1 LAPNGEVCK
10 QHSGCISD
18 IEHLKFDNA
27 QQWKEI
33 GKVSA
38 KVDAI
43 LTRLNVVLGSL
54 VVAIILFAVNIAMK

>member
-1 LAPNGEVCK
+1 LTPNGDVCK
-10 QHSGCISD
+10 QHSGCLSD
-18 IEHLKFDNA
+18 IEHLKLESA

-54 VVAIILFAVNIAMK
+54 VVSIILFAVNMLTR